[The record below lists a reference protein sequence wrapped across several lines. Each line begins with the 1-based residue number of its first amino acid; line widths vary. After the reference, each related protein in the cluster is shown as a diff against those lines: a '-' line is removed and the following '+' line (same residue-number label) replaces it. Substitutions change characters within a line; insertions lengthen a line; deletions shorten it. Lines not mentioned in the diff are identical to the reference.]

1 MRRASLPLWLVPL
14 TIGCTL
20 LVAAH
25 LAWWLSIRGGYIEA
39 CNPYWHGC
47 TSISRAAR
55 HGLGNYLFRLLMLPN
70 ALLLAIH
77 WWLCR
82 HWLRGTGGER
92 DAAGARLLAIG
103 LVSAHALAVYV
114 AFLGTQGH
122 VYAFMR
128 SYGVVLY
135 FGFGYLAQLV
145 FVYLAGKRGRLPP
158 GMTLAMKALCGLMLA
173 LGLFKLGCDL
183 LVDDEQAKDRIA
195 DAVEWQLGLLLAGWY
210 LLQAWAWRGERVLLE
225 FAGRD

>member
-1 MRRASLPLWLVPL
+1 MRRASFPLWLVPL
-14 TIGCTL
+14 TVGCTL

-39 CNPYWHGC
+39 CNPYWDGC

-82 HWLRGTGGER
+82 HWLRGPGDER

-128 SYGVVLY
+128 SYGVILY
-135 FGFGYLAQLV
+135 FGCGYLAQLV
-145 FVYLAGKRGRLPP
+145 FVYLAGKRGRLPLV
-158 GMTLAMKALCGLMLA
+158 TLRVMKALSVLMLV

-183 LVDDEQAKDRIA
+183 LVGDEETRGRIA
-195 DAVEWQLGLLLAGWY
+195 DAVEWQIGLLLATWY
-210 LLQAWAWRGERVLLE
+210 LLQAWAWRHERVELG
-225 FAGRD
+225 FARD